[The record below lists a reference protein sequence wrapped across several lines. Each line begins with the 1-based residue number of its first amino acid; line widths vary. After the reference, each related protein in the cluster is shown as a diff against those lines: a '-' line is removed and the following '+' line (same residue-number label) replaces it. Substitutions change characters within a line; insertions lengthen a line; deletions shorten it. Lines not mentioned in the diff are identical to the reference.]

1 MLRKWALGALCGVL
15 LAGVPTA
22 LGAGPPG
29 DELAKAKL
37 DARHSGGGSGG
48 GSGDVPRTKNFRVL
62 GHHDLGLSES
72 NGDVWVHGNFA
83 YVGTWRDPCNGRGV
97 KIVDVSDVSSP
108 QLIGTLAA
116 RAGTSAEDMVVRRV
130 STPFF
135 SGDLMGVGIQR
146 CGEDPALDTQEFGL
160 QLWNVTNPYAPVFI
174 TEFGVGHG
182 DGGVHELDLF
192 QRGGRV
198 YALLAHPF
206 SEWFDPAGHG
216 DFMIVDVTNPSL
228 PVMTASWGAGMNGF
242 SRGPYW
248 GQGDF
253 GSMFGHSARASA
265 DGRKAYVSYW
275 DLGVLTFDITD
286 VSNPVLLTRTT
297 YEEWEDGDAH
307 SMTPYRTDRGRKLI
321 LQNDEDF
328 SAKTPAQIHYGNRR
342 SGLANEGFAS
352 PPIWLERKHRISGR
366 VVEAANQGC
375 DVSDYPAGTAG
386 KIAVVY
392 TPFPFFDASGDE
404 PQCLQQ
410 EQEAAAAAA
419 GAMAVVHDFVAENTS
434 PQWFDFAEIDIFVL
448 FTDHET
454 AQGMVEA
461 GHATIKAR
469 EPAWGYLR
477 VYDARTGRQIAD
489 FDDAPNVRALP
500 VPEGEWSIHNT
511 EVKGDR
517 AYSSWYS
524 NGIVALDLGPLDR
537 KRPRDPKMVGQFV
550 PTGESS
556 WPYPSVWGVAIRS
569 DGLIFASDMGSGLWI
584 VKPKGNAK
592 P

>member
-1 MLRKWALGALCGVL
+1 MLRKWALAALCGVL
-15 LAGVPTA
+15 LAATPAAFAGGPTV
-22 LGAGPPG
+22 
-29 DELAKAKL
+29 DDLAKAKL
-37 DARHSGGGSGG
+37 DARHGGGGSGG

-62 GHHDLGLSES
+62 GHHDLGLSET

-97 KIVDVSDVSSP
+97 KILDVSDVSSP

-146 CGEDPALDTQEFGL
+146 CGDDPALDTQEFGL
-160 QLWNVTNPYAPVFI
+160 QLWNVTNPYSPVFI

-206 SEWFDPAGHG
+206 GEWFDPSGHG

-242 SRGPYW
+242 SRGPFW

-253 GSMFGHSARASA
+253 GATLGHSARASA

-275 DLGVLTFDITD
+275 DLGVLTFDISDVTD
-286 VSNPVLLTRTT
+286 PVLLTRTT
-297 YEEWEDGDAH
+297 FEEWEDGDAH

-328 SAKTPAQIHYGNRR
+328 SAKTPAQIHYGKRR
-342 SGLANEGFAS
+342 SGLANEGPAS
-352 PPIWLERKHRISGR
+352 PPIWLERKHRISGS

-404 PQCLQQ
+404 PECLQP

-434 PQWFDFAEIDIFVL
+434 PQWFDAAEIDIFVL

-461 GHATIKAR
+461 GRATIKAR
-469 EPAWGYLR
+469 EPSWGYLR
-477 VYDARTGRQIAD
+477 VYDARSGKQVAA
-489 FDDAPNVRALP
+489 FDEAPNVRALP
-500 VPEGEWSIHNT
+500 VPPGEWSIHNT
-511 EVKGDR
+511 EVTGDR

-537 KRPRDPKMVGQFV
+537 NRPRDPKMVGQFV

-556 WPYPSVWGVAIRS
+556 LPFPSVWGVAIRS

-584 VKPKGNAK
+584 VKPKGKAA